1 MRVAFDSRAAKNST
15 GIARYARSLARALGE
30 DPRVELH
37 ETHLPRSGRT
47 DVYHSP
53 WIDGALLRPA
63 VPMVVTLHDLIPLKR
78 PGEYLRSGVRFKLRY
93 LAVQRATRV
102 IVPTQTV
109 ADDAARMLA
118 IPRERL
124 AVVGEAAD
132 PEFHPRDAKEIAAVR
147 ERYGLPE
154 RYLLWAGGLQT
165 PDPRKRIAAL
175 ARARRELPLVLVG
188 ATGHWARQL
197 QNVTLTGLVSDAEL
211 AAIYSG
217 AHAVVFPS
225 DDEGFGLV
233 PVEALACG
241 TPVATCDIPALR
253 EVLGDRVS
261 FTPPGDVDALIR
273 AAEASTR
280 PAPPALDFTWAEVAA
295 ATIAVYEDAAAAAL
309 AGSRRRR

>member
-1 MRVAFDSRAAKNST
+1 MKVAFDSRATKNST
-15 GIARYARSLARALGE
+15 GIARYARSLARALSE
-30 DPRVELH
+30 DDRVELH
-37 ETHLPRSGRT
+37 ETHVPRANRT

-102 IVPTQTV
+102 IVPTQAV
-109 ADDAARMLA
+109 AEDAQRMLA
-118 IPRERL
+118 LPSERVV
-124 AVVGEAAD
+124 VVGEAAD
-132 PEFHPRDAKEIAAVR
+132 PEFHPRGPEEVAAVR
-147 ERYGLPE
+147 ARYGLPE
-154 RYLLWAGGLQT
+154 TYLLWAGGLQT
-165 PDPRKRIAAL
+165 PDPRKRVAAL

-197 QNVTLTGLVSDAEL
+197 KNVILTGLVSDAEL

-241 TPVATCDIPALR
+241 TPVVTCDIPALR
-253 EVLGDRVS
+253 EVLGDRAS
-261 FTPPGDVDALIR
+261 FTPPGDLEALISV
-273 AAEASTR
+273 AEAATR
-280 PAPPALDFTWAEVAA
+280 PAPPPLEISWTEVAA
-295 ATIAVYEDAAAAAL
+295 ATIAVYEDAAAVAA
-309 AGSRRRR
+309 AGSRRRG